1 LLSGHSL
8 SHSCLYTQTHIKP
21 SPRLRWSLI
30 LAQEPRVS
38 MSSVSGQPPA
48 LIRVLASSVAI
59 ADKAGD
65 IVRNIFSAG
74 QLGIVEK
81 TGADDLQ
88 TQADRSAQDCILA
101 SLFTQYPDLKVVGEE
116 GELEMSSV
124 DKNMVVRDVDQSALK
139 LPCPAEWQGAGMG
152 DLTVWVDPLDGTKE
166 YTQGLLDHVTVLI
179 GIAVG
184 SKAVAGVIH
193 QPYYNYKTEGAPV
206 GRTFYGLVGAGVHG
220 LTRVLPPV
228 DQRIVT
234 TTRSH
239 GTGLVQ
245 EALDILKPDKVLKVG
260 GAGHKV
266 LLLMEGQASAY
277 VFPSPGCK
285 KWDTCAPEAILHAMG
300 GKLTDIHGDDYE
312 YHSEVQHQ
320 NMEGVLA
327 TARSDIHALY
337 VAELPQSLKEQVKHS
352 LKKTK

>member
-1 LLSGHSL
+1 MLSGHRL
-8 SHSCLYTQTHIKP
+8 PHSCLYTQTHTKP
-21 SPRLRWSLI
+21 SPLRWSLI

-38 MSSVSGQPPA
+38 MSSVSGAPPA
-48 LIRVLASSVAI
+48 LVRVLASSVAI

-101 SLFTQYPDLKVVGEE
+101 SLFTQYPELKVVGEE
-116 GELEMSSV
+116 GELDMSSV
-124 DKNMVVRDVDQSALK
+124 DKDMVVRDVDQSALK

-193 QPYYNYKTEGAPV
+193 QPYYNYKTEGATV

-220 LTRVLPPV
+220 LTRVLPPA

-245 EALDILKPDKVLKVG
+245 DALDILKPDQVLKVG

-300 GKLTDIHGDDYE
+300 GKLTDIHGDDYQ

-327 TARSDIHALY
+327 TARSEDHALY
-337 VAELPQSLKEQVKHS
+337 VTELPQSLKEQVKHS
-352 LKKTK
+352 LKKKK

>member
-1 LLSGHSL
+1 MAALRGAGSLLSGL
-8 SHSCLYTQTHIKP
+8 SCLYTRPIKP
-21 SPRLRWSLI
+21 SLPKTR
-30 LAQEPRVS
+30 A
-38 MSSVSGQPPA
+38 MSSAQHPPA
-48 LIRVLASSVAI
+48 LVRVLASSVAI

-101 SLFTQYPDLKVVGEE
+101 SLYTQHPELKVVGEE
-116 GELEMSSV
+116 GELDMSGV
-124 DKNMVVRDVDQSALK
+124 DKSMVIRDVDPEALK
-139 LPCPAEWQGAGMG
+139 LACPAEWQGAAMG
-152 DLTVWVDPLDGTKE
+152 ELTVWVDPLDGTKE

-193 QPYYNYKTEGAPV
+193 QPYYNYKSEGATV
-206 GRTFYGLVGAGVHG
+206 GRTFYGLVGSGVYG
-220 LTRVLPPV
+220 LTRVLPPA

-245 EALDILKPDKVLKVG
+245 DALDILKPDQVLKVG

-266 LLLMEGQASAY
+266 LMLMEGQASAY

-300 GKLTDIHGDDYE
+300 GRLTDIHGAE
-312 YHSEVQHQ
+312 YTYHAGVQHQ

-327 TARSDIHALY
+327 TARSDDHAQY
-337 VAELPQSLKEQVKHS
+337 VLELPHSLKEQVRHS
-352 LKKTK
+352 LKKKK